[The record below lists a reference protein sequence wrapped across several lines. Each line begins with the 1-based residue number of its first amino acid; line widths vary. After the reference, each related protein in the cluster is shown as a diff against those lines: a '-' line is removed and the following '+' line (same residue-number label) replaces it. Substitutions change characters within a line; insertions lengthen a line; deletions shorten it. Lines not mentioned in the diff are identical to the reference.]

1 MNFNHPNRNLRKG
14 LLHLKVTKFCC
25 PALFLRM
32 RYQGCYQETG
42 TATTQTQ
49 NACIWRR
56 WGHWELPVWSPSTVL
71 SKTSKIIVCFWL
83 WWSKVR
89 WFTRFEESLKK
100 AAAKKAEAPKAP
112 KTLDYFFSSPKAEK
126 QSKKEGRKEVAV
138 DDFFAS
144 SLSSKVGSAIL
155 VIHSRLLHERK
166 PLLWSPRHRR
176 L

>member
-1 MNFNHPNRNLRKG
+1 MPVFEEGEATENSPYDLPRRSSPKRRKS
-14 LLHLKVTKFCC
+14 
-25 PALFLRM
+25 LFASDFDDPKSGGS
-32 RYQGCYQETG
+32 QGKLQLT
-42 TATTQTQ
+42 
-49 NACIWRR
+49 
-56 WGHWELPVWSPSTVL
+56 
-71 SKTSKIIVCFWL
+71 
-83 WWSKVR
+83 
-89 WFTRFEESLKK
+89 FEESLKK